1 LSISRTEAAEL
12 IQNYFIQYPGI
23 KAYMDQSI
31 ELARKNGYVETILKR
46 RRYLSDIN
54 SRNATVR
61 GFAER
66 NAINAPIQG
75 SAADMIKV
83 AMINVDEIFRKER
96 IKSNM
101 ILQVHDELVFD
112 AEKSELDKIRVI
124 VEREMRQAIPELKV
138 PIKVD

>member
-1 LSISRTEAAEL
+1 
-12 IQNYFIQYPGI
+12 
-23 KAYMDQSI
+23 
-31 ELARKNGYVETILKR
+31 
-46 RRYLSDIN
+46 
-54 SRNATVR
+54 
-61 GFAER
+61 
-66 NAINAPIQG
+66 
-75 SAADMIKV
+75 MIKV

-138 PIKVD
+138 PIKVDMDTGANWLEAH